1 MLRGLDEATS
11 CPECGTRVS
20 LSIRA
25 ASQRNRVVE
34 ERLSRRMNYFTLS
47 GMLLAG
53 IAFCVLNFKWM
64 RGRDAM
70 TVALV
75 ATGICLL
82 LAVLSFATF
91 CREFVAIKSFTPS
104 IIVGLLWCIAVVFWA
119 TLLFGKNLI

>member
-1 MLRGLDEATS
+1 
-11 CPECGTRVS
+11 
-20 LSIRA
+20 
-25 ASQRNRVVE
+25 
-34 ERLSRRMNYFTLS
+34 MNYFTLS